1 MTNSGDILMK
11 EANVNDSSSP
21 EMFKICNKCKTEWK
35 SRDDFLNDPNI
46 AMIGLMANNDDY
58 KKGAYLF
65 THRLPDDSCNTSIG
79 LYVFNFLDMYNDEM
93 YDTLK
98 IGTDECAG
106 HCVTIN
112 ELRNC
117 SVHCRN
123 AIAREIMQEIIS
135 SLPAH
140 KKL

>member
-1 MTNSGDILMK
+1 MK
-11 EANVNDSSSP
+11 EANVYDNSSP
-21 EMFKICNKCKTEWK
+21 EMFKICNKCKTEWN
-35 SRDDFLNDPNI
+35 SRDDFLNDPDI

-65 THRLPDDSCNTSIG
+65 THRLSDDSCNTSIG
-79 LYVFNFLDMYNDEM
+79 LHVINFLDMYNGEM

-98 IGTDECAG
+98 IGMDECSG

-112 ELRNC
+112 ELGNC
-117 SVHCRN
+117 SAHCSN
-123 AIAREIMQEIIS
+123 AIAREIMQEILS
-135 SLPAH
+135 KLPAH